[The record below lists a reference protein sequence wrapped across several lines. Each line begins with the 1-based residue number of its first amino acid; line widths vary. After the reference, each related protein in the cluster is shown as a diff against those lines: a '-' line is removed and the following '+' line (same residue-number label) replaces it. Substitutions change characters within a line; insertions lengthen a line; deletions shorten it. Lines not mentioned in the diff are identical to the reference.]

1 MVDPVR
7 QEHQVHLVVPV
18 DHRSSARKSKFHHA
32 IHAHLDRRDH
42 RDLTARQE
50 TQADQDRADD
60 RVTMAHRDLQ
70 DRTAHQD
77 QVARQATMVHRVK
90 QDDQHKA
97 HQVFPAKLAPQVTL
111 DCRVRPVTTE
121 HPVAMVNQD
130 RPVPMVH
137 PALQDSPVIMAS
149 QVHQAMPASQ
159 ALRANEVF
167 VRNTAHWMV
176 ASSSRMVRDVDE
188 AYTNT
193 RNTDHHHHSSTTIH
207 LYYYYLIIRES
218 VVGVCSKYKKEDL
231 QTHTLRRV
239 LYG

>member
-1 MVDPVR
+1 MVDPAR
-7 QEHQVHLVVPV
+7 REHQAHLVVPV

-137 PALQDSPVIMAS
+137 PAHQDSPVTMVN
-149 QVHQAMPASQ
+149 QVHQEVPASR
-159 ALRANEVF
+159 ALRANEVY
-167 VRNTAHWMV
+167 VRNTAHWTA
-176 ASSSRMVRDVDE
+176 ASSSRMVPDVDE
-188 AYTNT
+188 ASE
-193 RNTDHHHHSSTTIH
+193 HSSGKSIFYNNS
-207 LYYYYLIIRES
+207 LVLLLLLARAF
-218 VVGVCSKYKKEDL
+218 VGVCSKQQDDRPSS
-231 QTHTLRRV
+231 HTLRRV